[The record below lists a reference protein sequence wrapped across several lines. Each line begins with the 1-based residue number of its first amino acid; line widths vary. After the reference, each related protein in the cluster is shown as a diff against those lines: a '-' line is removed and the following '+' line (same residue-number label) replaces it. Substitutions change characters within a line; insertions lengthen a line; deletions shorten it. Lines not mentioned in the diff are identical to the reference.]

1 LILSLFIIKHG
12 IEILYLLVYVNDMV
26 IIGTNPTIKDEPS
39 VHLKDFDDLHFFL
52 GIEVIRHDNDI
63 LLSQHNYL

>member
-1 LILSLFIIKHG
+1 
-12 IEILYLLVYVNDMV
+12 MV

-63 LLSQHNYL
+63 LLSQHNYLQYLMAKT